1 VTDVLVEQQGTFFK
15 WILAIREPVDLS
27 WHDQSIGMTVICKP
41 SQIASA
47 ENIRLRRETYPIR
60 RSGHASHLSA
70 KTIKTMERHHDS
82 LVDGIDVHIGGCDVG
97 RGQLRQD
104 VASHRLES
112 TRRQPLFLDLL
123 HGFPKGI
130 RRPGEEKAS
139 RQVAGSKADASPTAL
154 LDHPHK
160 PDVYSS
166 LCGQRSRGSISRSER
181 RPNRARRSEMDLK
194 CSLRCLDGGRR

>member
-1 VTDVLVEQQGTFFK
+1 MKRIPFGEVATRVTCRPRPSRPWKGITIV
-15 WILAIREPVDLS
+15 S
-27 WHDQSIGMTVICKP
+27 STVSTCT
-41 SQIASA
+41 S
-47 ENIRLRRETYPIR
+47 
-60 RSGHASHLSA
+60 
-70 KTIKTMERHHDS
+70 
-82 LVDGIDVHIGGCDVG
+82 GGCDVG

-160 PDVYSS
+160 PDVCSS